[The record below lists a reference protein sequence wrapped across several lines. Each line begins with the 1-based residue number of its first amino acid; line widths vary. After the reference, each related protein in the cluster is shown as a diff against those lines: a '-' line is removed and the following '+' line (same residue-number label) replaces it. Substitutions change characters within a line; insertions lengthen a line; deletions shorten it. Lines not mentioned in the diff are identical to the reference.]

1 MGLKAGKKK
10 IKIYLA
16 GTNLRYSMQ
25 VSKFTTNRN
34 NSIGFTLIEILLTLV
49 IAAAITAISA
59 TAYSRLSSSA
69 ALKATSQDIL
79 VTLRRARISAIA
91 KSQEVAFSLDNEKRI
106 YWVVGSQRQRLID
119 SSLNLQMFSAKG
131 LGANKNISQ
140 IRFAPDGSSSGG
152 EIKISN
158 GKKGYSIVV
167 EWLSGKVE
175 LR

>member
-1 MGLKAGKKK
+1 MLNLKF
-10 IKIYLA
+10 L
-16 GTNLRYSMQ
+16 TSRSSSL
-25 VSKFTTNRN
+25 
-34 NSIGFTLIEILLTLV
+34 GFTLIEILLTLV

-91 KSQEVAFSLDNEKRI
+91 KSEEVAFSVDNNKRI
-106 YWVVGSQRQRLID
+106 YWVVGSNRQRLLD
-119 SSLNLQMFSAKG
+119 SSLDLQIFSAKG
-131 LGANKNISQ
+131 LSTNKNISQ

-158 GKKGYSIVV
+158 GKKVYSIVV

-175 LR
+175 IR

>member
-1 MGLKAGKKK
+1 MEVFVMARSQL
-10 IKIYLA
+10 
-16 GTNLRYSMQ
+16 
-25 VSKFTTNRN
+25 SKTPGRI
-34 NSIGFTLIEILLTLV
+34 IGFTLIEILMTLV

-69 ALKATSQDIL
+69 ALKSTAQDIL

-91 KSQEVAFSLDNEKRI
+91 KSEEVAFSLDNDKRV
-106 YWVVGSQRQRLID
+106 YWVAGSERQRSID
-119 SSLNLQMFSAKG
+119 SSLDMQIFSAKG
-131 LGANKNISQ
+131 LSGNKNVSQ

-158 GKKGYSIVV
+158 GKKVYSVVV

-175 LR
+175 LK

>member
-1 MGLKAGKKK
+1 MLNSN
-10 IKIYLA
+10 ISSS
-16 GTNLRYSMQ
+16 R
-25 VSKFTTNRN
+25 
-34 NSIGFTLIEILLTLV
+34 NSILGFTLIELLITLV
-49 IAAAITAISA
+49 IAISITALSA
-59 TAYSRLSSSA
+59 TAYSRFSSSA

-91 KSQEVAFSLDNEKRI
+91 KSEEVAFSLDNEKRI

-119 SSLNLQMFSAKG
+119 SSLDLKIFSAKG
-131 LGANKNISQ
+131 LSANKNVSQ

-158 GKKGYSIVV
+158 GKKTYSIVV

-175 LR
+175 IR

>member
-16 GTNLRYSMQ
+16 GTNLRDSMQ
-25 VSKFTTNRN
+25 VSNFTTNRS

-158 GKKGYSIVV
+158 GKKVYSIVV

>member
-1 MGLKAGKKK
+1 ML
-10 IKIYLA
+10 
-16 GTNLRYSMQ
+16 NLNLLSSRS
-25 VSKFTTNRN
+25 S
-34 NSIGFTLIEILLTLV
+34 SLGFTLIEILLTLV

-91 KSQEVAFSLDNEKRI
+91 KSEEVAFSVDNNKRI
-106 YWVVGSQRQRLID
+106 YWVVGSNRQRLLD
-119 SSLNLQMFSAKG
+119 SSLDLQIFSAKG
-131 LGANKNISQ
+131 LSTNKNISQ

-158 GKKGYSIVV
+158 GKKVYNVVV

-175 LR
+175 IR

>member
-1 MGLKAGKKK
+1 ML
-10 IKIYLA
+10 
-16 GTNLRYSMQ
+16 
-25 VSKFTTNRN
+25 
-34 NSIGFTLIEILLTLV
+34 NSSLSSSRSSSLGFTLIEILLTLV

-91 KSQEVAFSLDNEKRI
+91 KSEEVAFSVDNKKRI
-106 YWVVGSQRQRLID
+106 YYVVGSNRQRLLD
-119 SSLNLQMFSAKG
+119 SSLDLQIFSAKG
-131 LGANKNISQ
+131 LSTNKNISQ

-158 GKKGYSIVV
+158 GKKVYSIVV

-175 LR
+175 IR

>member
-1 MGLKAGKKK
+1 MTA
-10 IKIYLA
+10 IK
-16 GTNLRYSMQ
+16 TNLHR
-25 VSKFTTNRN
+25 RAL
-34 NSIGFTLIEILLTLV
+34 GFTLIEILMTLV

-91 KSQEVAFSLDNEKRI
+91 KSEEVAFAFDSDRNI
-106 YWVVGSQRQRLID
+106 YWVIGSQRQRLID
-119 SSLNLQMFSAKG
+119 SSLNLKMFSAKG
-131 LGANKNISQ
+131 LSAKKNISH

-152 EIKISN
+152 EIEISN
-158 GKKGYSIVV
+158 GKKAYNIAV

-175 LR
+175 LK

>member
-1 MGLKAGKKK
+1 ML
-10 IKIYLA
+10 
-16 GTNLRYSMQ
+16 
-25 VSKFTTNRN
+25 
-34 NSIGFTLIEILLTLV
+34 NSSHLSSRSSSLGFTLIEILLTLV

-91 KSQEVAFSLDNEKRI
+91 KSEEVAFSVDNKKRI
-106 YWVVGSQRQRLID
+106 YYVVGSNRQRLLD
-119 SSLNLQMFSAKG
+119 SSLDLQIFSAKG
-131 LGANKNISQ
+131 LSTNKNISQ

-152 EIKISN
+152 EIKITN
-158 GKKGYSIVV
+158 GKKVYSIVV

-175 LR
+175 IR

>member
-1 MGLKAGKKK
+1 ML
-10 IKIYLA
+10 
-16 GTNLRYSMQ
+16 
-25 VSKFTTNRN
+25 
-34 NSIGFTLIEILLTLV
+34 NSSLSSSRSSSLGFTLIEILLTLV

-91 KSQEVAFSLDNEKRI
+91 KSEEVAFSVDNKKRI
-106 YWVVGSQRQRLID
+106 YYVVGSNRQRFLD
-119 SSLNLQMFSAKG
+119 SSLDLQIFSAKG
-131 LGANKNISQ
+131 LSTNKNISQ

-158 GKKGYSIVV
+158 GKKVYSIVV

-175 LR
+175 IR

>member
-1 MGLKAGKKK
+1 MHRSSLSNTPGR
-10 IKIYLA
+10 I
-16 GTNLRYSMQ
+16 
-25 VSKFTTNRN
+25 V
-34 NSIGFTLIEILLTLV
+34 GFTLIEILMTLV

-69 ALKATSQDIL
+69 ALKSTAQDIL

-91 KSQEVAFSLDNEKRI
+91 KSEEVSFSLDNNKRV
-106 YWVVGSQRQRLID
+106 YWVVGSKRQRLID
-119 SSLNLQMFSAKG
+119 SSLDMEIFSAKG
-131 LGANKNISQ
+131 LSSNKNVSQ

-158 GKKGYSIVV
+158 GKKAYSVVV

>member
-1 MGLKAGKKK
+1 ML
-10 IKIYLA
+10 IL
-16 GTNLRYSMQ
+16 NLSSRRSN
-25 VSKFTTNRN
+25 TL
-34 NSIGFTLIEILLTLV
+34 GFTLIEILLTLV

-69 ALKATSQDIL
+69 ALKATTQDIL

-91 KSQEVAFSLDNEKRI
+91 KSEEVAFSIDNNKRI
-106 YWVVGSQRQRLID
+106 YWVVGSNRQRLLD
-119 SSLNLQMFSAKG
+119 SSLDLQIFSAKG
-131 LGANKNISQ
+131 LGTNKNISQ

-158 GKKGYSIVV
+158 GKKVYNVVV

-175 LR
+175 IR

>member
-1 MGLKAGKKK
+1 M
-10 IKIYLA
+10 
-16 GTNLRYSMQ
+16 S
-25 VSKFTTNRN
+25 
-34 NSIGFTLIEILLTLV
+34 NSSSSYRRKSSLGFTLIEILMTLV
-49 IAAAITAISA
+49 IAAVITAISS

-91 KSQEVAFSLDNEKRI
+91 KSEEVAFSVDNDKRI
-106 YWVVGSQRQRLID
+106 YWVAGSSRQRLLD
-119 SSLNLQMFSAKG
+119 SSLDLQIFSAKG
-131 LGANKNISQ
+131 LSANKNISQ

-158 GKKGYSIVV
+158 GKKVYSIVV

-175 LR
+175 IR

>member
-1 MGLKAGKKK
+1 MLH
-10 IKIYLA
+10 
-16 GTNLRYSMQ
+16 S
-25 VSKFTTNRN
+25 NRPKTF
-34 NSIGFTLIEILLTLV
+34 SRSLGFTLIEILMTLV

-69 ALKATSQDIL
+69 ALKSTAQDIL

-91 KSQEVAFSLDNEKRI
+91 KSEEVAFLLDNNKRV
-106 YWVVGSQRQRLID
+106 YWVMGSERQRLLD
-119 SSLNLQMFSAKG
+119 SSLDMEMFSAKG
-131 LGANKNISQ
+131 LSANNNISQ

-158 GKKGYSIVV
+158 GKKVHSIAV

-175 LR
+175 LN

>member
-1 MGLKAGKKK
+1 MNKNIQSRSL
-10 IKIYLA
+10 
-16 GTNLRYSMQ
+16 
-25 VSKFTTNRN
+25 
-34 NSIGFTLIEILLTLV
+34 GFTLIEILMTLV

-91 KSQEVAFSLDNEKRI
+91 KSEEVAFAFDNDRNI
-106 YWVVGSQRQRLID
+106 YWVIGSQRQRLID
-119 SSLNLQMFSAKG
+119 SSLNLKMFSAKG
-131 LGANKNISQ
+131 LSAKKNISH

-152 EIKISN
+152 EIEITN
-158 GKKGYSIVV
+158 GKKAYNIAV

>member
-1 MGLKAGKKK
+1 MLCSNTSSPRDSA
-10 IKIYLA
+10 
-16 GTNLRYSMQ
+16 
-25 VSKFTTNRN
+25 F
-34 NSIGFTLIEILLTLV
+34 GFTLIELLITLV
-49 IAAAITAISA
+49 IAISITALSA

-91 KSQEVAFSLDNEKRI
+91 KSEEVAFSIDNEKRI

-119 SSLNLQMFSAKG
+119 SSLDLQIFSAKG
-131 LGANKNISQ
+131 LSANKNISQ

-158 GKKGYSIVV
+158 GKKMYSIVV

-175 LR
+175 IR

>member
-1 MGLKAGKKK
+1 ML
-10 IKIYLA
+10 
-16 GTNLRYSMQ
+16 NLNFLSSRS
-25 VSKFTTNRN
+25 S
-34 NSIGFTLIEILLTLV
+34 SLGFTLIEILLTLV

-91 KSQEVAFSLDNEKRI
+91 KSEEVAFSVDNNKRI
-106 YWVVGSQRQRLID
+106 YWVVGSNRQRLLD
-119 SSLNLQMFSAKG
+119 SSIDLQIFSAKG
-131 LGANKNISQ
+131 LSTNKNISQ

-158 GKKGYSIVV
+158 GKKVYSIVV

-175 LR
+175 IR

>member
-1 MGLKAGKKK
+1 MLSSN
-10 IKIYLA
+10 ILSS
-16 GTNLRYSMQ
+16 RDS
-25 VSKFTTNRN
+25 VS
-34 NSIGFTLIEILLTLV
+34 GFTLIELLITLV
-49 IAAAITAISA
+49 IAISITALSA

-91 KSQEVAFSLDNEKRI
+91 KSEEVAFSLDNEKRI

-119 SSLNLQMFSAKG
+119 SSLDIQIFSAIG
-131 LGANKNISQ
+131 LSANKNVSQ

-158 GKKGYSIVV
+158 GKKMYSIVV

>member
-1 MGLKAGKKK
+1 MPISTLSSK
-10 IKIYLA
+10 
-16 GTNLRYSMQ
+16 RY
-25 VSKFTTNRN
+25 
-34 NSIGFTLIEILLTLV
+34 NSLGFTLIEILMTLV

-91 KSQEVAFSLDNEKRI
+91 KSEEVAFAFDNNKRI
-106 YWVVGSQRQRLID
+106 YWVIGSQRQRLID
-119 SSLNLQMFSAKG
+119 SSLDLQMFSAKG
-131 LGANKNISQ
+131 LSTKKNISH

-152 EIKISN
+152 EIEISN
-158 GKKGYSIVV
+158 GKKVYSIAV

-175 LR
+175 LK

>member
-1 MGLKAGKKK
+1 MP
-10 IKIYLA
+10 
-16 GTNLRYSMQ
+16 NLNSSYRRRYSL
-25 VSKFTTNRN
+25 
-34 NSIGFTLIEILLTLV
+34 GFTLIEILITLV
-49 IAAAITAISA
+49 IAAVITAISA

-91 KSQEVAFSLDNEKRI
+91 KSEEVAFSVDNNKRI
-106 YWVVGSQRQRLID
+106 YWVVGSNRQRLLD
-119 SSLNLQMFSAKG
+119 SSLDLKIFSARG
-131 LGANKNISQ
+131 LSANKDISQ

-158 GKKGYSIVV
+158 GKKVYSIVV

-175 LR
+175 IR